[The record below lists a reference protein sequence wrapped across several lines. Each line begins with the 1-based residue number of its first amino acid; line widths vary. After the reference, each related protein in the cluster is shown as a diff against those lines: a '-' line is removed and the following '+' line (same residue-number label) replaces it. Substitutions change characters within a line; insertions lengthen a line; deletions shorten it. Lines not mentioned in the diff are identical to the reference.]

1 MNNMTEEEFKNN
13 GLIIGIEDIS
23 TKIKWG
29 LNALYCVYTA
39 MVEGDCAPESY
50 TDGLFFVYDCLDRT
64 ADDLEKYIG
73 ALREQIRRETK

>member
-1 MNNMTEEEFKNN
+1 MTEEEFKNN

-39 MVEGDCAPESY
+39 MTEGRCTPESY
-50 TDGLFFVYDCLDRT
+50 TDGLFFVYDCLDRIT
-64 ADDLEKYIG
+64 DDLEKYIG
-73 ALREQIRRETK
+73 TLKEQIRRETK

>member
-13 GLIIGIEDIS
+13 DLLIGIEDIS
-23 TKIKWG
+23 SKIKWG

-39 MVEGDCAPESY
+39 MTEGHCTPESY

-64 ADDLEKYIG
+64 ADDLEKYIDTK
-73 ALREQIRRETK
+73 RKQIRQGG

>member
-1 MNNMTEEEFKNN
+1 MTEEEFKNN

-39 MVEGDCAPESY
+39 MMEGSCDPESY
-50 TDGLFFVYDCLDRT
+50 TGGLFFVYDGLDRK

-73 ALREQIRRETK
+73 ALKEQIRRETK